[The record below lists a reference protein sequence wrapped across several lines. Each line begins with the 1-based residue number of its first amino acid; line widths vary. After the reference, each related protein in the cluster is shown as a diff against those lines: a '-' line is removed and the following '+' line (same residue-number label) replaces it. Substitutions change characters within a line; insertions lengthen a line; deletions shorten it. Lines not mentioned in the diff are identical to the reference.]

1 MAEEWISTYVLCA
14 RLRIKRNLP
23 DSRLRD
29 GKIDEH
35 LTKMVGGLRKWKWPD
50 IQEAFPEAKV
60 EDDKDDDN
68 ITFEQAQLLDKIEA
82 GKLKQLQRRQKEGEL
97 LDKETVYKTWELGV
111 GIVKTRL
118 LGLPSAAKL
127 KLPHLTPRDIET
139 ITELIYEALNELA
152 NGEVKS

>member
-68 ITFEQAQLLDKIEA
+68 ITFEQAQLLDKI
-82 GKLKQLQRRQKEGEL
+82 
-97 LDKETVYKTWELGV
+97 
-111 GIVKTRL
+111 
-118 LGLPSAAKL
+118 
-127 KLPHLTPRDIET
+127 
-139 ITELIYEALNELA
+139 
-152 NGEVKS
+152 